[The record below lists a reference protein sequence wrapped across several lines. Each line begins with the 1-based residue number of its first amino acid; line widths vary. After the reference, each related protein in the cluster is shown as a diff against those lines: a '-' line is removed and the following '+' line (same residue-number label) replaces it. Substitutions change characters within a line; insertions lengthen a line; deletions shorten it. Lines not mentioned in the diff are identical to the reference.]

1 MSSLVV
7 TDYGTDIVIGK
18 TVSLVSGTLNLINAV
33 YRRLQTPRGGLFYD
47 PNYGEDVRLYLNG
60 QIDTDILDQIKVNIE
75 QQVQLDARVRTA
87 TATVTFTSQT
97 YSLKIILQVVPIVGQ
112 SFTLVLSVDKLSVTI
127 LSNSLQTV

>member
-87 TATVTFTSQT
+87 TATVTFNSQA
-97 YSLKIILQVVPIVGQ
+97 YSLRIILQVVPIVGQ

>member
-87 TATVTFTSQT
+87 TATVTFNSQA
-97 YSLKIILQVVPIVGQ
+97 YSLRIILQVVPIVGQ

-127 LSNSLQTV
+127 LANSLQTV

>member
-87 TATVTFTSQT
+87 TATVTFNAQA
-97 YSLKIILQVVPIVGQ
+97 YSLKIILQIVPIVGQ